1 VEATG
6 DAVAGGGVEMVGDAG
21 RQVSA
26 TVRIARPTVVAPL
39 PQAAQIDRA
48 QPIPEQVYRLLRQSI
63 ITLRLPPG
71 ATIIEKQITDHL
83 GISRTP
89 VRDALRQLADEGLVT
104 IKPQSGTF
112 VALIDRLQ
120 LEEGRVIRRALEIE
134 AIRLAAAHVDEAA
147 IERLTDLLAL
157 QERAGKRDRYDE
169 FIAYDDQ
176 FHRTINELS
185 GLPRLWRM
193 ISGAKAQLDRVR
205 HLSAPLPGQIERVL
219 AQHRAVVAALARRD
233 PERSIKALAH
243 HLDDAYDRITILLR
257 KHGELF
263 H

>member
-1 VEATG
+1 MRATIG
-6 DAVAGGGVEMVGDAG
+6 KREVAAVRG
-21 RQVSA
+21 
-26 TVRIARPTVVAPL
+26 ARPALATPL
-39 PQAAQIDRA
+39 PADAQIDRS
-48 QPIPEQVYRLLRQSI
+48 QPIPEQVYRLLRQAI

-71 ATIIEKQITDHL
+71 ATVIEKQITDQL

-134 AIRLAAAHVDEAA
+134 AVKRAAERADEAA

-157 QERAGKRDRYDE
+157 QERAGKRNNYEE
-169 FIAYDDQ
+169 FIAYDDR
-176 FHRTINELS
+176 FHRAINELS
-185 GLPRLWRM
+185 GLPRLWRV

-205 HLSAPLPGQIERVL
+205 HLSAPIPGQSARVL

-233 PERSIKALAH
+233 PEASVRALSH
-243 HLDDAYDRITILLR
+243 HLDDAYDRITILLK
-257 KHGELF
+257 KHGDLF

>member
-1 VEATG
+1 MAAPFAPDAYGGATMR
-6 DAVAGGGVEMVGDAG
+6 AVAGKRDAAVV
-21 RQVSA
+21 RNPRTASA
-26 TVRIARPTVVAPL
+26 APL
-39 PQAAQIDRA
+39 PEAAQIDRG
-48 QPIPEQVYRLLRQSI
+48 QPIPDQVYRLLRQSI

-71 ATIIEKQITDHL
+71 ATIIEKQITDRL

-120 LEEGRVIRRALEIE
+120 LEEGRVVRRALEIE
-134 AIRLAAAHVDEAA
+134 AIKLAAKRADDAA
-147 IERLTDLLAL
+147 IEHLTDLLAL
-157 QERAGKRDRYDE
+157 QERAGKRNNYE
-169 FIAYDDQ
+169 AFIAYDDQ

-185 GLPRLWRM
+185 GLPRLWRV

-205 HLSAPLPGQIERVL
+205 HLSAPLPGQSARVL

-233 PERSIKALAH
+233 PEACIKALGH
-243 HLDDAYDRITILLR
+243 HLDDAYDRITILLK

>member
-1 VEATG
+1 MQVN
-6 DAVAGGGVEMVGDAG
+6 AGK
-21 RQVSA
+21 R
-26 TVRIARPTVVAPL
+26 RIAAVRGTRPASDAPL
-39 PQAAQIDRA
+39 PEAAQIDRG
-48 QPIPEQVYRLLRQSI
+48 QPIPEQVYRLLRHAI

-71 ATIIEKQITDHL
+71 ATIIEKQITDQL

-104 IKPQSGTF
+104 VKPQSGPF

-134 AIRLAAAHVDEAA
+134 AVKLAAKRADDDA

-157 QERAGKRDRYDE
+157 QERAAKRNNYEE
-169 FIAYDDQ
+169 FIAYDDL

-185 GLPRLWRM
+185 GLPRLWRV

-205 HLSAPLPGQIERVL
+205 HLSAPLPGQSARVL
-219 AQHRAVVAALARRD
+219 AQHRAVVAALARHD
-233 PERSIKALAH
+233 PERSIKALTH
-243 HLDDAYDRITILLR
+243 HLDDAYARLTILLK

>member
-1 VEATG
+1 MRA
-6 DAVAGGGVEMVGDAG
+6 DAG
-21 RQVSA
+21 KRDVA
-26 TVRIARPTVVAPL
+26 TARGARPTIAEPL
-39 PQAAQIDRA
+39 PETAQIDRA

-71 ATIIEKQITDHL
+71 ATIIEKQITDQL

-134 AIRLAAAHVDEAA
+134 AVKLAASRADDAA

-157 QERAGKRDRYDE
+157 QERAAKRNNYND
-169 FIAYDDQ
+169 FIAYDDL

-185 GLPRLWRM
+185 GLPRLWRV

-205 HLSAPLPGQIERVL
+205 HLSAPLPGQSARVL
-219 AQHRAVVAALARRD
+219 AQHRAVVVALARHD
-233 PERSIKALAH
+233 PERSIKALTH
-243 HLDDAYDRITILLR
+243 HLDDAYDRITILLK

>member
-1 VEATG
+1 MQMRAAANRRDVQRRL
-6 DAVAGGGVEMVGDAG
+6 VAAETALSPLADDAG
-21 RQVSA
+21 
-26 TVRIARPTVVAPL
+26 
-39 PQAAQIDRA
+39 IDRA
-48 QPIPEQVYRLLRQSI
+48 QPIPDQVYRLLRQSI

-71 ATIIEKQITDHL
+71 ATIIEKQITDQL

-233 PERSIKALAH
+233 PERCVKALAH
-243 HLDDAYDRITILLR
+243 HLDDAYDRITILLK

>member
-1 VEATG
+1 MRSSAAKQDALSQRTARAT
-6 DAVAGGGVEMVGDAG
+6 AVV
-21 RQVSA
+21 
-26 TVRIARPTVVAPL
+26 PL
-39 PQAAQIDRA
+39 PDVARIDRG
-48 QPIPEQVYRLLRQSI
+48 QPISEQVYRLLRQSI

-71 ATIIEKQITDHL
+71 ATIIEKQITDRL

-89 VRDALRQLADEGLVT
+89 MRDALRQLADEGLVV

-134 AIRLAAAHVDEAA
+134 AVKLAARRAEKAD

-157 QERAGKRDRYDE
+157 QKRAGKRSNYE
-169 FIAYDDQ
+169 AFIAYDDQ
-176 FHRTINELS
+176 FHRAVNELS
-185 GLPRLWRM
+185 GLPRLWRV

-205 HLSAPLPGQIERVL
+205 HLSAPLPGQSTRVL
-219 AQHRAVVAALARRD
+219 AQHRAVVAALARHD
-233 PERSIKALAH
+233 SEASVKALSH
-243 HLDDAYDRITILLR
+243 HLDDAYDRITILAK

>member
-1 VEATG
+1 VAPFCATEVDG
-6 DAVAGGGVEMVGDAG
+6 DAKMRAVAGKHDIATG
-21 RQVSA
+21 RGA
-26 TVRIARPTVVAPL
+26 RDKIAEPL
-39 PQAAQIDRA
+39 PETAQIDRA

-71 ATIIEKQITDHL
+71 ATIIEKQITDQL

-120 LEEGRVIRRALEIE
+120 LEEGRVIRRALEVE
-134 AIRLAAAHVDEAA
+134 AVRLAAERADDAA
-147 IERLTDLLAL
+147 IERLTDLLAF
-157 QERAGKRDRYDE
+157 QDRAAKRNHYEE

-176 FHRTINELS
+176 FHRAINELS
-185 GLPRLWRM
+185 GLPRLWRV

-205 HLSAPLPGQIERVL
+205 HLSAPLPGQSARVL
-219 AQHRAVVAALARRD
+219 AQHRAVVAALARHD
-233 PERSIKALAH
+233 PERSIKALTH
-243 HLDDAYDRITILLR
+243 HLDDAYARLTILLK

>member
-1 VEATG
+1 MRATIG
-6 DAVAGGGVEMVGDAG
+6 KREVAAVRGP
-21 RQVSA
+21 
-26 TVRIARPTVVAPL
+26 RPALASPL
-39 PQAAQIDRA
+39 PADAQIDRG
-48 QPIPEQVYRLLRQSI
+48 QPIPEQVYRLLRQAI

-71 ATIIEKQITDHL
+71 ATIIEKQITDQL

-104 IKPQSGTF
+104 VKPQSGTF

-120 LEEGRVIRRALEIE
+120 LEEGRIIRRALEIE
-134 AIRLAAAHVDEAA
+134 AVKRAAGRVDEAA

-157 QERAGKRDRYDE
+157 QERAGKRNNYED

-176 FHRTINELS
+176 FHRAINELS
-185 GLPRLWRM
+185 GLPRLWRV

-205 HLSAPLPGQIERVL
+205 HLSAPIPGQSARVL
-219 AQHRAVVAALARRD
+219 AQHRAVVAALARHD
-233 PERSIKALAH
+233 PEASIKALGH
-243 HLDDAYDRITILLR
+243 HLDDAYDRITILLK
-257 KHGELF
+257 KHGDLF

>member
-1 VEATG
+1 MRA
-6 DAVAGGGVEMVGDAG
+6 DAG
-21 RQVSA
+21 KRDALSVQG
-26 TVRIARPTVVAPL
+26 ARPMSAGPL
-39 PQAAQIDRA
+39 PAAAQIDRA

-71 ATIIEKQITDHL
+71 ATIIEKQITDQL

-89 VRDALRQLADEGLVT
+89 VRDALRQLADEGLVA

-120 LEEGRVIRRALEIE
+120 LEEGRVIRRALESE
-134 AIRLAAAHVDEAA
+134 AIKLAATHADEAA
-147 IERLTDLLAL
+147 IERLNDLLAL
-157 QERAGKRDRYDE
+157 QERAARRNNYND

-185 GLPRLWRM
+185 GLPRLWRV

-205 HLSAPLPGQIERVL
+205 HLSAPLPGQSARVL
-219 AQHRAVVAALARRD
+219 AQHRAVVVALARHD
-233 PERSIKALAH
+233 PEASIKALTH
-243 HLDDAYDRITILLR
+243 HLDDAYGRITILLK

>member
-1 VEATG
+1 MAG
-6 DAVAGGGVEMVGDAG
+6 DARRRVA
-21 RQVSA
+21 A
-26 TVRIARPTVVAPL
+26 TVRMKRPRAATPL
-39 PQAAQIDRA
+39 PEAAQIDRG
-48 QPIPEQVYRLLRQSI
+48 QPIPDQVYRLLRQSI

-71 ATIIEKQITDHL
+71 ATIIEKQITDQL

-134 AIRLAAAHVDEAA
+134 AVRLAAERADAAA

-157 QERAGKRDRYDE
+157 QERAGKRNSYEE

-176 FHRTINELS
+176 FHRAINELS
-185 GLPRLWRM
+185 GLPRLWRV

-205 HLSAPLPGQIERVL
+205 HLSAPLPGQSARVL
-219 AQHRAVVAALARRD
+219 AQHRAVVAALARHD
-233 PERSIKALAH
+233 PQASIKALGH
-243 HLDDAYDRITILLR
+243 HLDDAYDRITILLK

>member
-1 VEATG
+1 MRATIG
-6 DAVAGGGVEMVGDAG
+6 KREVAVVRGLRPAVA
-21 RQVSA
+21 S
-26 TVRIARPTVVAPL
+26 PL
-39 PQAAQIDRA
+39 PADAQIDRG
-48 QPIPEQVYRLLRQSI
+48 QPIPEQVYRLLRQAI

-71 ATIIEKQITDHL
+71 ATIIEKQITDQL

-104 IKPQSGTF
+104 VKPQSGTF

-120 LEEGRVIRRALEIE
+120 LEEGRIIRRALEIE
-134 AIRLAAAHVDEAA
+134 AVKRAAGRVDEAA

-157 QERAGKRDRYDE
+157 QERAGKRNNYED

-176 FHRTINELS
+176 FHRAINELS
-185 GLPRLWRM
+185 GLPRLWRV

-205 HLSAPLPGQIERVL
+205 HLSAPIPGQSARVL
-219 AQHRAVVAALARRD
+219 AQHRAVVAALARHD
-233 PERSIKALAH
+233 PEASIRALGH
-243 HLDDAYDRITILLR
+243 HLDDAYDRITILLK
-257 KHGELF
+257 KHGDLF

>member
-1 VEATG
+1 MA
-6 DAVAGGGVEMVGDAG
+6 GDAG
-21 RQVSA
+21 RRLA
-26 TVRIARPTVVAPL
+26 ANLRAERPRAAPPL
-39 PQAAQIDRA
+39 PAAAQIDRG

-71 ATIIEKQITDHL
+71 ATIIEKQITDQL

-134 AIRLAAAHVDEAA
+134 AVRLAAQRADAAA
-147 IERLTDLLAL
+147 IERLSDLLAL
-157 QERAGKRDRYDE
+157 QERAGKRNSYEE

-176 FHRTINELS
+176 FHRAINELS
-185 GLPRLWRM
+185 GLPRLWRV

-205 HLSAPLPGQIERVL
+205 HLSAPLPGQSARVL
-219 AQHRAVVAALARRD
+219 AQHRAVVAALARHD
-233 PERSIKALAH
+233 PDASVKALGH
-243 HLDDAYDRITILLR
+243 HLDDAYARITILLK